1 MEIKKIAQLAY
12 LLVDEENF
20 EKDLSAILSYVDKL
34 KELDTSQV
42 EETAYLFSFSDTLR
56 EDVEERKETK
66 DIVDLMPKTQNNYL
80 EVQEVFLKKMSDLTK
95 LTIKELRQGLKDKVF
110 SSQEITKEFLKQ
122 IEEKDKESEGLFDF

>member
-12 LLVDEENF
+12 LLVDEKNF

-66 DIVDLMPKTQNNYL
+66 DVVDLMPKTQNNYL
-80 EVQEVFLKKMSDLTK
+80 EVQEVF
-95 LTIKELRQGLKDKVF
+95 F
-110 SSQEITKEFLKQ
+110 
-122 IEEKDKESEGLFDF
+122 EENE

>member
-80 EVQEVFLKKMSDLTK
+80 EVQEVF
-95 LTIKELRQGLKDKVF
+95 F
-110 SSQEITKEFLKQ
+110 
-122 IEEKDKESEGLFDF
+122 EENE